1 MFRRV
6 FTIFLVF
13 FSFLPPSSLVN
24 GSICLSQFPTAI
36 PNNYFP
42 SEFAEMLASHLF
54 LFPNAPPPQ
63 PHPSRKNTKYLG
75 HKNMST
81 DHRGWKT
88 PNETKQTSANL
99 FLLILVH
106 FLIRWTEC
114 LYKYY
119 NLYKLIVVSCQR
131 KAIIDVNVPQSSL
144 NTNVSWSSI
153 LLLLLVHI
161 WMFAAI

>member
-54 LFPNAPPPQ
+54 LFPTALRC
-63 PHPSRKNTKYLG
+63 PSAKIQNISVVKTCLVIVNIKDIRQDNQSTK
-75 HKNMST
+75 
-81 DHRGWKT
+81 
-88 PNETKQTSANL
+88 
-99 FLLILVH
+99 I
-106 FLIRWTEC
+106 
-114 LYKYY
+114 
-119 NLYKLIVVSCQR
+119 
-131 KAIIDVNVPQSSL
+131 
-144 NTNVSWSSI
+144 
-153 LLLLLVHI
+153 
-161 WMFAAI
+161 